1 MKQTILNPE
10 RNEFFEF
17 VVYNIESRHNYKWVT
32 WHRKKLQSTQSGRSY
47 TNMLLIISSQWQT
60 LNWSWVFV
68 TDNVSMFSLFQCP
81 RMWVCS
87 QLRFNWNSENILTFW
102 DTHRRSLFSLFL
114 FDEVWLFA
122 DFVTTNYT
130 HRNKLDST
138 QSEMSF
144 MILLFIISSHWQT
157 GLGTQKQTTLNP
169 EWNEFLVFRICVD
182 SIEPRHTHKRVTS
195 HRKKLHSTRNG
206 MSFLSLL
213 LIISRA
219 GLASWCLTTIFSRKM
234 TLLAPT
240 LSGLRMWKTR
250 HIRCRHCEST
260 KVDGWCWNRMMVFC
274 LLVCVRD
281 IWLIRMC
288 DGMCSCVAH
297 SYVSNDSLMV
307 LE

>member
-1 MKQTILNPE
+1 MGHLTQKKTIVNPE
-10 RNEFFEF
+10 WKELYKY
-17 VVYNIESRHNYKWVT
+17 VVDNIESVT
-32 WHRKKLQSTQSGRSY
+32 NT
-47 TNMLLIISSQWQT
+47 
-60 LNWSWVFV
+60 
-68 TDNVSMFSLFQCP
+68 
-81 RMWVCS
+81 

-288 DGMCSCVAH
+288 DIWLIRMCDGMYSRVAH
-297 SYVSNDSLMV
+297 SYASNDSLMV